1 VALIK
6 RVVVFYYI
14 NNIVFI
20 YREKDKALVDKTIT
34 GLKQQIRITDYKELK
49 WFLGIYILKDKRKR
63 LL

>member
-6 RVVVFYYI
+6 GVDTFYYI

-20 YREKDKALVDKTIT
+20 YREKDKALADKTII

-49 WFLGIYILKDKRKR
+49 WFLGIYILRDRK
-63 LL
+63 